1 MFLQNLRAK
10 VGARLNGDSE
20 AGFTLIE
27 LLVVML
33 ILGILAAIALPAFF
47 NQKEK
52 AGDAKAKEYDHSA
65 QVAIETYSTENGGSY
80 VRRRRWRRITEA
92 RMENRA
98 HPDQRSWPRSHRM
111 NGGAGPTEKA
121 YEEQQRDF
129 RNVLDPKQCGH
140 AELSVRRT
148 KAKAVVPSGGDWDER
163 LSPLTPSPW
172 PSQGEPNCRRAGLSA
187 RPSRFR
193 PGVQSWLSE

>member
-52 AGDAKAKEYDHSA
+52 AGDAKAKETAHSA
-65 QVAIETYSTENGGSY
+65 QVAMETCYTDKGGTY
-80 VRRRRWRRITEA
+80 VGCDA
-92 RMENRA
+92 L
-98 HPDQRSWPRSHRM
+98 
-111 NGGAGPTEKA
+111 G
-121 YEEQQRDF
+121 
-129 RNVLDPKQCGH
+129 VLDDIEP
-140 AELSVRRT
+140 T
-148 KAKAVVPSGGDWDER
+148 
-163 LSPLTPSPW
+163 LT
-172 PSQGEPNCRRAGLSA
+172 GEPITFPVAATATGYTIQVQGSKATQLFRIVNTAGALTYPCDA
-187 RPSRFR
+187 DNTGGCPSTGF
-193 PGVQSWLSE
+193 WD

>member
-52 AGDAKAKEYDHSA
+52 AGDAKAKETAHSL
-65 QVAIETYSTENGGSY
+65 QVAMETCGTDNNGVYSEANCQQANLHKIEGT
-80 VRRRRWRRITEA
+80 IPEA
-92 RMENRA
+92 NVA
-98 HPDQRSWPRSHRM
+98 
-111 NGGAGPTEKA
+111 GAGQKLTVEPEK
-121 YEEQQRDF
+121 
-129 RNVLDPKQCGH
+129 
-140 AELSVRRT
+140 T
-148 KAKAVVPSGGDWDER
+148 
-163 LSPLTPSPW
+163 
-172 PSQGEPNCRRAGLSA
+172 
-187 RPSRFR
+187 
-193 PGVQSWLSE
+193 